1 MKNVRI
7 KYSPTRLGIYESLLR
22 EKLEESKAPEK
33 QKAVLRGMARELA
46 ATKKRRED
54 EYKALQEGEAVR
66 IREPR
71 IEFTPEELHE
81 YAQLLREAI
90 PVSAEEEEI
99 LPLMREDLEK
109 AKARAEGHRHPLKP
123 RETKREKS
131 PRQDTA
137 AKLVTFRFPL
147 EKVRFCRQLFWEK
160 GAQLEADILA
170 GRVEESEALAQQSMI
185 SDILSQWD
193 AALRKTGGLD

>member
-7 KYSPTRLGIYESLLR
+7 KYSPTRLDVYESLLR
-22 EKLEESKAPEK
+22 EKMEESKVPEK
-33 QKAVLRGMARELA
+33 QKTVLREMTHTLN
-46 ATKKRRED
+46 ATKKRREE
-54 EYKALQEGEAVR
+54 EYEALKRGEAVR

-71 IEFTPEELHE
+71 IEFTPEELRE
-81 YAQLLREAI
+81 YDQLLREAV
-90 PVSAEEEEI
+90 PVSATEEEV

-123 RETKREKS
+123 REPKREKS
-131 PRQDTA
+131 PREDA
-137 AKLVTFRFPL
+137 AVKLCTFRFPV
-147 EKVRFCRQLFWEK
+147 EKVRLCRQLFWEK

-193 AALRKTGGLD
+193 NALRKMGGLD